1 MKQKV
6 FLCLLCLTFLLTGC
20 GAEESKVTQ
29 TANAVMMGME
39 PEAVIEYVVPESLT
53 GILINQA
60 GYDVDSKKTAI
71 FRGEKLPEVFCVY
84 DAETKQQMYEGTVEE
99 KGNDKVTGEWIGY
112 GSFDDVVTPGEYYIE
127 ADIVGYSYSFSIGS
141 EVYNELLNHN
151 LQHFYEK
158 IKEKA
163 ETDEEGIKSS
173 CEALINMLLAYEMH
187 GTAFDDAMGIKESGN
202 DITDLIDVLYFQAG
216 ILKEQKETVLASDNL
231 GLAAYYA
238 TAMAKFSYTYKE
250 YDSTFAAEC
259 LQSAE
264 EAWAHME
271 KDNGNMD
278 EDMRFMAASELYR
291 VSGRQKY
298 HSVVKE
304 YGASEKTELANRE
317 AVYGAVAYLSAKQSV
332 DINLC
337 GVFMETLRDK
347 ASEIAVDS
355 KDSYYQINLQ
365 KDDEEIL
372 WDMVVFTVVDKVIS
386 NHEYATIIENHL
398 HYFLGRNPSA
408 ASMMDGIGEH
418 SYTEEEG
425 MESVLDGGFK
435 ESVLLFMLSEITDE
449 M

>member
-278 EDMRFMAASELYR
+278 EDMHFMAASELYR